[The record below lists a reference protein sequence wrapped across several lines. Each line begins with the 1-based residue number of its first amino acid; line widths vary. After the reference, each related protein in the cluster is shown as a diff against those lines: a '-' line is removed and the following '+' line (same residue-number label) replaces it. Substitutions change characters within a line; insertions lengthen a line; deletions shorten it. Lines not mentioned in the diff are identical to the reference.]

1 MVDCQISVGVFA
13 VHLDGGKCEA
23 FCAVVVSIVMRYVEV
38 GKMAQF
44 LDCYCDDS
52 MSVLIYSAATIYF
65 SLDMSTEKKLYCSNV
80 TSFYSSV

>member
-1 MVDCQISVGVFA
+1 LVDCQISVGVFA

-44 LDCYCDDS
+44 DGYCDDS

-65 SLDMSTEKKLYCSNV
+65 SLDMSTEEKLYCSNV

>member
-1 MVDCQISVGVFA
+1 MQMHYIVNIIAADAGV
-13 VHLDGGKCEA
+13 E
-23 FCAVVVSIVMRYVEV
+23 IV

-44 LDCYCDDS
+44 LDCYCDDF

-65 SLDMSTEKKLYCSNV
+65 LLDMSTEERLYCSNV